1 MTSKSDRYLNKRSL
15 FVYIYQFSMGW
26 RQNYPIIKQRHLWSQ
41 SDIFIETYPD
51 NSTRL
56 RNRKIVDAP

>member
-1 MTSKSDRYLNKRSL
+1 
-15 FVYIYQFSMGW
+15 MGW